1 MCTIQQKRVALLSG
15 YVALTLLSISVV
27 VSTLTTAN
35 DGKLRFSYQF
45 CLMWH
50 SLMTIFTLLLVGYWR
65 GCHPESNMLL
75 SGSVVT
81 LFMMA
86 LQSASTCAS
95 SWTWE
100 GNLEEENNHLH
111 YFSFGLLLMHT
122 ELPPTSNCLTL
133 LSHIHANIH
142 HH

>member
-65 GCHPESNMLL
+65 G
-75 SGSVVT
+75 
-81 LFMMA
+81 
-86 LQSASTCAS
+86 
-95 SWTWE
+95 W
-100 GNLEEENNHLH
+100 
-111 YFSFGLLLMHT
+111 
-122 ELPPTSNCLTL
+122 
-133 LSHIHANIH
+133 
-142 HH
+142 